1 MKKILLILTVFFI
14 INFSTNAFT
23 RKEYIQENLS
33 RLGVNQDIIDET
45 IMQDMAIG
53 TNNYFEENDDVL
65 ELQLKMAENLLKR
78 DERNFIAADFII
90 TNFQIRNKKEY
101 KKYLELF
108 EKYNPYKPVTLLNWD
123 SYYTNIENKK
133 EAEKYLNKIKSEY
146 GNDTFILKIAEL
158 NRAVINKDPEE
169 KITALRAEVIELAK
183 SEKAKRKYGITDE
196 EVDSLRLANTFVQ
209 IVKLMKKKEYLK
221 TMELY
226 LNQLGNVKMS
236 KNSVKYNSSIASI
249 VLFFLSTANNEIQ
262 DEKKAKEYFDKIAQ
276 TDLYKRV
283 YEIFEEKNRN

>member
-33 RLGVNQDIIDET
+33 RLGINQDIIDET

-101 KKYLELF
+101 KKC
-108 EKYNPYKPVTLLNWD
+108 T
-123 SYYTNIENKK
+123 
-133 EAEKYLNKIKSEY
+133 
-146 GNDTFILKIAEL
+146 
-158 NRAVINKDPEE
+158 
-169 KITALRAEVIELAK
+169 
-183 SEKAKRKYGITDE
+183 
-196 EVDSLRLANTFVQ
+196 
-209 IVKLMKKKEYLK
+209 
-221 TMELY
+221 
-226 LNQLGNVKMS
+226 
-236 KNSVKYNSSIASI
+236 
-249 VLFFLSTANNEIQ
+249 
-262 DEKKAKEYFDKIAQ
+262 
-276 TDLYKRV
+276 
-283 YEIFEEKNRN
+283 